1 MLRAVWTKNSGE
13 KLRTCCTKQSVAMTS
28 LLSPHCL
35 LASYPSCYHLLQY
48 NHADILFL
56 ISKLSLNQIRLETAN
71 SRHTPQ
77 HNTLGILSSCP
88 PWISKLKKKIKMKNY
103 WFFYRC
109 MLFFLHP
116 GATSWLVTLSTWQIL
131 NPKGFSKALG
141 PPFPLERGGYLSS
154 SGYLHVKG
162 GAWGHDNPFQL
173 SDNWTVTP

>member
-88 PWISKLKKKIKMKNY
+88 PWISKFKKKNQNEKLLV
-103 WFFYRC
+103 FLQVHALFSASRC
-109 MLFFLHP
+109 HILASHSLDLTDFKSQRLQQGTWSTFSPGEGRIFEFL
-116 GATSWLVTLSTWQIL
+116 WLSTC
-131 NPKGFSKALG
+131 
-141 PPFPLERGGYLSS
+141 
-154 SGYLHVKG
+154 
-162 GAWGHDNPFQL
+162 
-173 SDNWTVTP
+173 